1 MYQDDEEYKKI
12 VMDNIYYVFFHQDL
26 LPLSHIGFLEK
37 LCCDK
42 RGYIN
47 FIYDIGSCVMHFQ
60 RHAKRIWPDSEIICF
75 DAFTPLVELYEK
87 ENVKFENVLLSDVDN
102 MRIKFYQNDLLFGG
116 NSYNRE
122 NTIYFPPDKY
132 ILKDTIT
139 LDTLIE
145 NKKYPYAD
153 LIKIDSQ
160 CSELDILKGATKC
173 LQHATFIIL
182 EIPEENSD
190 YNIGGY
196 KQHEMID
203 YLKSIGYLAFAPK
216 FSSNLSDSDWGF
228 INTNKIKKL
237 NNI

>member
-12 VMDNIYYVFFHQDL
+12 VMDNIYHVFSQDL
-26 LPLSHIGFLEK
+26 LPLSHVAFLEK

-42 RGYIN
+42 RGKIN
-47 FIYDIGSCVMHFQ
+47 VIYDIGSCTMHWF
-60 RHAKRIWPDSEIICF
+60 RHAKRIWPYSEIVCF
-75 DAFTPLVELYEK
+75 DAFSPLVELYKK

-102 MRIKFYQNDLLFGG
+102 MRIKFYQNDMLFGG

-145 NKKYPYAD
+145 NKKYPFAD

-160 CSELDILKGATKC
+160 CSELDILKGASKC
-173 LQHATFIIL
+173 LEHCTFLIL

-196 KQHEMID
+196 KQHEIID
-203 YLKSIGYLAFAPK
+203 YLKNIGYLAFAPK
-216 FSSNLSDSDWGF
+216 FSSNLSDSDWSF
-228 INTNKIKKL
+228 INKNKIF
-237 NNI
+237 NNL